1 MLNLFKYSQPN
12 SFCQW
17 FCSTSSK
24 NTILIYQNYISGLT
38 AEHKNTQVL
47 HLFTIDAIKT
57 SNKTFCM
64 TTPPPPSPS
73 IFHIIALYYR
83 QGISHIQQ
91 KRSNIKN
98 NATKLLNMH
107 SLVIIY
113 HTWFVIT
120 IRCLD
125 RKRLVFRAAC
135 SWYWFKAAGWNTLH
149 CTHCNGATRTASIK
163 TKALWIKQRRG
174 YLHGLPCLTH
184 IPLDK
189 MAAISQT
196 TFSRAFLT
204 ELSVL

>member
-1 MLNLFKYSQPN
+1 MILKYVFQ
-12 SFCQW
+12 
-17 FCSTSSK
+17 K
-24 NTILIYQNYISGLT
+24 HNTHLSELYKWLDSRTQKYPGITFVYIYMG
-38 AEHKNTQVL
+38 
-47 HLFTIDAIKT
+47 FTIDAIKT

-83 QGISHIQQ
+83 QGISHIPQ

-125 RKRLVFRAAC
+125 RKRLVFRAVDTDSKLQVEIPCIAHT
-135 SWYWFKAAGWNTLH
+135 AMERLELH
-149 CTHCNGATRTASIK
+149 
-163 TKALWIKQRRG
+163 L
-174 YLHGLPCLTH
+174 
-184 IPLDK
+184 
-189 MAAISQT
+189 
-196 TFSRAFLT
+196 SRPKHYG
-204 ELSVL
+204 